1 MGFYDDLLKMKGSG
15 TPFDKLVP
23 IPVAGAS
30 YAQLSA
36 SKAPQD
42 FIDFLIEVGSG
53 ELGNAGYMLY
63 DGLVEPSEIYGY
75 TPAGLENVLLF
86 GDDFQGFNA
95 GFFDGDWSVVE
106 IDPTN
111 MQVNTVAKNF
121 YAFIRGKIAD
131 LS

>member
-1 MGFYDDLLKMKGSG
+1 MGYYDDLLKTKGSG

-23 IPVAGAS
+23 ISVVGDPYVK
-30 YAQLSA
+30 LSA
-36 SKAPQD
+36 SKAPRD
-42 FIDFLIEVGSG
+42 FIEFLVEIGSG
-53 ELGNAGYMLY
+53 ELGNAAYMLY
-63 DGLVEPSEIYGY
+63 DGLVEPGEIYGY
-75 TPAGLENVLLF
+75 VPAGLENVLLF

-95 GFFDGDWSVVE
+95 GFSGGDWSVVE

-121 YAFIRGKIAD
+121 YTFIRGKIAD